1 MKCKTKGKEGGIC
14 RFLSPSSISHQETRS
29 RLRNPPGSSQGKAG
43 KPSKDLPVPRK
54 IPGGS
59 VTCQERPGDK
69 SLLPHSQSLAWK
81 SSTKQARER
90 LREAPAN
97 RSSVFKKWEQQEFGI
112 FTERWDFFPA
122 LTSDLPCSGRAP
134 APCGD
139 RAWSCGHCRAH
150 TGPKIN
156 GIFPVWCPRDAGTS
170 RILHFFCS
178 KFRLE
183 IKEFALSDIWVALL
197 AWHKWPLLALNPQPE
212 GFDPCGIKTMEFP
225 SFWHFWTN

>member
-1 MKCKTKGKEGGIC
+1 MLPVRKGLETNHCCLIPRVWPGNPAQN
-14 RFLSPSSISHQETRS
+14 SPGRGSGKPQQTEAQSLKS
-29 RLRNPPGSSQGKAG
+29 GSSRNLGYLQ
-43 KPSKDLPVPRK
+43 KD
-54 IPGGS
+54 
-59 VTCQERPGDK
+59 
-69 SLLPHSQSLAWK
+69 
-81 SSTKQARER
+81 
-90 LREAPAN
+90 
-97 RSSVFKKWEQQEFGI
+97 GI
-112 FTERWDFFPA
+112 FFPA

-139 RAWSCGHCRAH
+139 RAWSCGRCWAH

-178 KFRLE
+178 KFTLE